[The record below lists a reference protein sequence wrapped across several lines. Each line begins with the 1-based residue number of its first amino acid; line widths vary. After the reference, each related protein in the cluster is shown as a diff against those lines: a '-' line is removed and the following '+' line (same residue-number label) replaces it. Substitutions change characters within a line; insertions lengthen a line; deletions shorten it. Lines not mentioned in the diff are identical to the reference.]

1 MIMFL
6 CMCMIMIMTAENP
19 YTGEWNGS
27 QVLGGDALK
36 MSKMKR

>member
-1 MIMFL
+1 MIIFMFMFMIMN
-6 CMCMIMIMTAENP
+6 MTAENP

-27 QVLGGDALK
+27 QILGGDALK

>member
-1 MIMFL
+1 MIMVIFML
-6 CMCMIMIMTAENP
+6 MIMSAENP

-27 QVLGGDALK
+27 QILGGDALK

>member
-1 MIMFL
+1 MVML
-6 CMCMIMIMTAENP
+6 MLMYMIMTAENP